1 MPHAANA
8 PTFRAW
14 VRTAMAIVGFGLV
27 VARLGNLDT
36 PLWSEVAL
44 LAVGGLVML
53 HAFSHVCIV
62 RFRINANEKITYTG
76 VSADLLL
83 MFLVAVWSRN
93 RVARFVVE

>member
-1 MPHAANA
+1 
-8 PTFRAW
+8 
-14 VRTAMAIVGFGLV
+14 MAIVGFGLV

-44 LAVGGLVML
+44 LAVGGLVMF
-53 HAFSHVCIV
+53 HAFSHVCSVCI
-62 RFRINANEKITYTG
+62 RINGTEKITYTG

>member
-1 MPHAANA
+1 
-8 PTFRAW
+8 
-14 VRTAMAIVGFGLV
+14 MAIVGFGLV

-53 HAFSHVCIV
+53 HAFSHVCSVCI
-62 RFRINANEKITYTG
+62 RINGTEKITYTG